1 MKGATG
7 QQEDMF
13 RSVTPPKKIGSKA
26 YEQQVIDLRADL
38 LKAQID
44 LGKTPRSIIVTIA
57 GVDGAGKGEVIQLLN
72 EWLDPRGLETHSFW
86 NLENE
91 VSQRPYQWRYWRAL
105 PPRGRLSIWFG
116 GMYTDAIA
124 SCTQRESRSK
134 WSQSNCKEIQAFEE
148 MLRLDGTT
156 HLKIW
161 LHLGKSEQRKRLKDL
176 TENPKLH
183 WRATRE
189 DWKHHNLYDT
199 YSEAA
204 QHVLK
209 CTHFPAA
216 PWTVLDASEK
226 PQRDISVG
234 KALLACMER
243 TVKGRRV
250 GILQPTLEPSK
261 KLQHNNQ
268 LDTVDLSQ
276 RLSGKA
282 YQNSLLEWQA
292 RCHRLFWEA
301 YDRSIP
307 TVLVFEGWDAAGKGS
322 AIKRVT
328 GAIDARLYR
337 IVCVGA
343 PTDEENQFHY
353 LWRFWKPL
361 PAAGRVTLFDRSWY
375 GRVLVERVEKFA
387 KPEEWKRAYEE
398 INAFEKQLLSQGTV
412 LCKFWI
418 HISPEKQMERF
429 QKRLEVPYKRHKI
442 TDEDWRNRE
451 KWPAYEE
458 AINEMIHRTDSP
470 SAPWTVVAGN
480 NKKFARIQILKT
492 ICGSLKKAVERHKG

>member
-1 MKGATG
+1 M
-7 QQEDMF
+7 
-13 RSVTPPKKIGSKA
+13 
-26 YEQQVIDLRADL
+26 IDLRADL

-116 GMYTDAIA
+116 GMYTNAIA
-124 SCTQRESRSK
+124 SCTQQESRSK
-134 WSQSNCKEIQAFEE
+134 WSQSKCKEIQAFEE
-148 MLRLDGTT
+148 MLRLDGTI

-176 TENPKLH
+176 TETQNSTGGPRGRIGNITTFMTPIPMRHSMFSSAPISQRHHGPSWTHPK
-183 WRATRE
+183 
-189 DWKHHNLYDT
+189 NLNG
-199 YSEAA
+199 
-204 QHVLK
+204 
-209 CTHFPAA
+209 
-216 PWTVLDASEK
+216 
-226 PQRDISVG
+226 ISVW
-234 KALLACMER
+234 ARHFFACMER

-361 PAAGRVTLFDRSWY
+361 PAAGRVTIFDRSWY

-442 TDEDWRNRE
+442 TDEDRRNRE

-492 ICGSLKKAVERHKG
+492 ICGSLKKAVEHHKG

>member
-13 RSVTPPKKIGSKA
+13 RSVTPPKKIGSEA

-204 QHVLK
+204 QQVLK
-209 CTHFPAA
+209 
-216 PWTVLDASEK
+216 
-226 PQRDISVG
+226 
-234 KALLACMER
+234 
-243 TVKGRRV
+243 
-250 GILQPTLEPSK
+250 
-261 KLQHNNQ
+261 
-268 LDTVDLSQ
+268 
-276 RLSGKA
+276 
-282 YQNSLLEWQA
+282 
-292 RCHRLFWEA
+292 
-301 YDRSIP
+301 
-307 TVLVFEGWDAAGKGS
+307 
-322 AIKRVT
+322 
-328 GAIDARLYR
+328 
-337 IVCVGA
+337 
-343 PTDEENQFHY
+343 
-353 LWRFWKPL
+353 
-361 PAAGRVTLFDRSWY
+361 
-375 GRVLVERVEKFA
+375 
-387 KPEEWKRAYEE
+387 
-398 INAFEKQLLSQGTV
+398 
-412 LCKFWI
+412 
-418 HISPEKQMERF
+418 
-429 QKRLEVPYKRHKI
+429 
-442 TDEDWRNRE
+442 
-451 KWPAYEE
+451 
-458 AINEMIHRTDSP
+458 
-470 SAPWTVVAGN
+470 
-480 NKKFARIQILKT
+480 
-492 ICGSLKKAVERHKG
+492 

>member
-1 MKGATG
+1 MAGPQRAGNPQLLEPGKRSLTATLSVALLARPSTKGTTEHLVRRDVH
-7 QQEDMF
+7 QCH
-13 RSVTPPKKIGSKA
+13 RILHT
-26 YEQQVIDLRADL
+26 
-38 LKAQID
+38 
-44 LGKTPRSIIVTIA
+44 
-57 GVDGAGKGEVIQLLN
+57 AGKPIQ
-72 EWLDPRGLETHSFW
+72 
-86 NLENE
+86 
-91 VSQRPYQWRYWRAL
+91 V
-105 PPRGRLSIWFG
+105 
-116 GMYTDAIA
+116 
-124 SCTQRESRSK
+124 ESV
-134 WSQSNCKEIQAFEE
+134 QMQGNQAFEE
-148 MLRLDGTT
+148 MLRLDGTI

-199 YSEAA
+199 YSDAA

-226 PQRDISVG
+226 SQRDISVG

-250 GILQPTLEPSK
+250 GILQPTLETSK

-361 PAAGRVTLFDRSWY
+361 PAAGRVTIFDRSWY

-429 QKRLEVPYKRHKI
+429 QKRLKYLIKDTRSQMSALAQSRKMASLRRSHQRNDPSHRQPLSSMDSGGRQQQEICPYSNPENDLRL
-442 TDEDWRNRE
+442 
-451 KWPAYEE
+451 
-458 AINEMIHRTDSP
+458 S
-470 SAPWTVVAGN
+470 
-480 NKKFARIQILKT
+480 Q
-492 ICGSLKKAVERHKG
+492 KAVEHHKG